1 MEALRAGTAIA
12 AKAMK
17 LEHEVGTI
25 EPGKRADLV
34 LFDGDPLSDIESL
47 RDLERILL
55 VLQGGRAVSGKWLD
69 GQQCTDRTDAMR
81 TRRETV
87 EHPFGTI
94 KARMGATHFLMKR
107 LPNVAAEM
115 ALHVLAYNL
124 TRVMNILGRQRLIAA
139 IKTG

>member
-1 MEALRAGTAIA
+1 MNLQSKQREGMILNEPLWLDSLARAHATGVPVAAGGDIGNRYPHGSNARELMYLVRPSFFPMEALRAGTAIA

-69 GQQCTDRTDAMR
+69 GQQCTDRTR
-81 TRRETV
+81 I
-87 EHPFGTI
+87 G
-94 KARMGATHFLMKR
+94 G
-107 LPNVAAEM
+107 
-115 ALHVLAYNL
+115 
-124 TRVMNILGRQRLIAA
+124 
-139 IKTG
+139 